1 MIIVEKNLDRSSTA
15 VDIFQAALADTEDS
29 TGGIAVEG
37 TPYLALFT
45 ISMVEEDLY
54 SVTDFLI
61 DGDTGKLLAVDE
73 EMSEF
78 YTMSD
83 TLSAISSRLGYIE
96 D

>member
-1 MIIVEKNLDRSSTA
+1 MIIVEKNVDNHSTA
-15 VDIFQAALADTEDS
+15 MDIFGAALSDPEDF

-45 ISMVEEDLY
+45 ISELDEGMY

-61 DGDTGKLLAVDE
+61 DGDSGKLLAVDE
-73 EMSEF
+73 EMSET
-78 YTMSD
+78 YTMED
-83 TLSAISSRLGYIE
+83 TLSVITNRLGQIE

>member
-1 MIIVEKNLDRSSTA
+1 M
-15 VDIFQAALADTEDS
+15 DIFDAALADPEDF

-45 ISMVEEDLY
+45 ISELDEGMY

-61 DGDTGKLLAVDE
+61 DGDSGKLLAVDE
-73 EMSEF
+73 EMSET
-78 YTMSD
+78 YTMED
-83 TLSAISSRLGYIE
+83 TLSVITNRLSQIE